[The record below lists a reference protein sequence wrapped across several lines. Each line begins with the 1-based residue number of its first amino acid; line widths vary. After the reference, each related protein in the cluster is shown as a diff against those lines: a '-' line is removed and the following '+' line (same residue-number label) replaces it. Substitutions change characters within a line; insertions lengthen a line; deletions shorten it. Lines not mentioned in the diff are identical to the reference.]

1 MCAEGDLRAHFVYS
15 RNRWTS
21 RPSAVARAAAQFTV
35 EPLAETHES
44 PHNQT
49 ANAALAARVVL
60 LMKRYLPYI
69 LVAAVALSAIGAGAA
84 LYRTKKQRLAAAT
97 AVNVH
102 DPAGAKPGA
111 KPAHSRGSIKAPI
124 TLEEFADFQ
133 CPPCAGISTLVKDL
147 EKKNPDRLRIVFR
160 HYPLRNHANAVPAAL
175 AAEAAG
181 LQGKFWEMHDHLF
194 KNQAAWSKAPDAR
207 ALFTE
212 YAGAINLDTKRFA
225 TDMNDEKLKARVT
238 ADQERATS
246 MGVSRTPSI
255 FINGQAIP
263 AESFS
268 STGLQTAIDSAAQG
282 NKEGTAK

>member
-1 MCAEGDLRAHFVYS
+1 M
-15 RNRWTS
+15 
-21 RPSAVARAAAQFTV
+21 QFTV
-35 EPLAETHES
+35 EGYAETHES
-44 PHNQT
+44 PRSRST
-49 ANAALAARVVL
+49 YVVPSIRVVL
-60 LMKRYLPYI
+60 PMKRYLPFI
-69 LVAAVALSAIGAGAA
+69 IVAAVAVSAIGAGAA

-111 KPAHSRGSIKAPI
+111 RPPHIRGSTKAAI
-124 TLEEFADFQ
+124 TIEEFADFQ
-133 CPPCAGISTLVKDL
+133 CPPCGGISNIVKEL
-147 EKKNPDRLRIVFR
+147 EKKNAERLRVVFR

-181 LQGKFWEMHDHLF
+181 LQGKFWEMHDQLF
-194 KNQAAWSKAPDAR
+194 KNQGAWSKADNAR
-207 ALFTE
+207 ALFAE
-212 YAGAINLDTKRFA
+212 YAAAIGLDSARFSR
-225 TDMNDEKLKARVT
+225 DMNDEKLKARVT

-268 STGLQTAIDSAAQG
+268 LTGLQTAIDSAAQG
-282 NKEGTAK
+282 NKQATAK

>member
-1 MCAEGDLRAHFVYS
+1 
-15 RNRWTS
+15 
-21 RPSAVARAAAQFTV
+21 
-35 EPLAETHES
+35 
-44 PHNQT
+44 
-49 ANAALAARVVL
+49 
-60 LMKRYLPYI
+60 MKRYLPFVI
-69 LVAAVALSAIGAGAA
+69 IAAIALSALATGAA
-84 LYRTKKQRLAAAT
+84 IYRTKKQRLAAAT

-111 KPAHSRGSIKAPI
+111 KPAHIRGSAKATVTI
-124 TLEEFADFQ
+124 EEFADFQ
-133 CPPCAGISTLVKDL
+133 CPPCGGISSLVKEL
-147 EKKNPDRLRIVFR
+147 EKKNADRLRVVFR

-194 KNQAAWSKAPDAR
+194 KNQTAWSKADNAS

-212 YAGAINLDTKRFA
+212 YATAIGIDAGRFTK
-225 TDMNDEKLKARVT
+225 DMADEKLKTRVT

-255 FINGQAIP
+255 FINGQSIP

-268 STGLQTAIDSAAQG
+268 LTGLQTAIDSAAQG
-282 NKEGTAK
+282 NKQASAQ